1 MKFFEKYKNPISLGF
16 TAVVT
21 FLAISGSYQYYT
33 QYVEGVSSDRLWSA
47 VLFSAAKLYAF
58 SPTVNA
64 GAATPV
70 FYEIAKWTAPL
81 CTAYWLFRM
90 LDALLRHRLEILT
103 RIFRCQKQIMVF
115 GHNRE
120 SEAFLYNLLQEDNT
134 NRRRLMLVTENPPE
148 QEQRL
153 SLEKKHILV
162 WHKNLL
168 DDDNGNAEK
177 KWMQKWLGRCD
188 EIILFYEDATVNFIL
203 LRKLMEIPPQKPG
216 DRKARLCSLRCEDK
230 SMKRIITD
238 YYDEYTGGKLFDLNL
253 FSMPEIAAAALFRE
267 EPMYRNCLDQAAGQL
282 NAGVLQADKIL
293 ELLPNP
299 HLLIAGFGRYG
310 QAVMEEALL
319 MGRISCHSQ
328 VKNYEMLRITIID
341 SNPDRCRDIISA
353 RYPRADKLCRIH
365 YIACEIE
372 STAVEQRLNQLPPV
386 TYAAICFSNQSASI
400 HALEK
405 LCRYFRISRRL
416 REEEYCFT
424 GDVPVAVRMKINGS
438 IIRYLTVQERNG
450 GQPGYILRDFG
461 TEKRILTHR
470 NVTRFH
476 LEEEARKF
484 NAAYAA
490 LRQNPEGKTLPGSE
504 ELWSKLNFEKK
515 ESNRAQVRSLPY
527 MSALLSLLPALPPQ
541 KELLSQGKDYQEL
554 ARLLQ
559 ENPLLESLAAQE
571 HSRWCGFYYTYGYV
585 GYWPGQSE
593 KGKEHRICEDG
604 RQYYGMVHYC
614 LIDDWEQMKADPD
627 ARETILYD
635 ICSIYSYLNMARSEN
650 KILS

>member
-253 FSMPEIAAAALFRE
+253 FSMPSEEMRHIPGIGQVKAAQLKCIAELASRIAKASRFRNVKLNEPGSIAAYYMETLRHQPKEQLLLAMFDSKSVLLGDAVISIGTVNCSLVSPREIFLKALEYQAVHIVLLHNHPSGDPSPSEADSQVTRRVMECGAMIGIALADHIIIGDNRYMSFRE
-267 EPMYRNCLDQAAGQL
+267 NG
-282 NAGVLQADKIL
+282 
-293 ELLPNP
+293 LL
-299 HLLIAGFGRYG
+299 G
-310 QAVMEEALL
+310 
-319 MGRISCHSQ
+319 
-328 VKNYEMLRITIID
+328 
-341 SNPDRCRDIISA
+341 
-353 RYPRADKLCRIH
+353 
-365 YIACEIE
+365 
-372 STAVEQRLNQLPPV
+372 
-386 TYAAICFSNQSASI
+386 
-400 HALEK
+400 
-405 LCRYFRISRRL
+405 
-416 REEEYCFT
+416 
-424 GDVPVAVRMKINGS
+424 
-438 IIRYLTVQERNG
+438 
-450 GQPGYILRDFG
+450 
-461 TEKRILTHR
+461 
-470 NVTRFH
+470 
-476 LEEEARKF
+476 
-484 NAAYAA
+484 
-490 LRQNPEGKTLPGSE
+490 
-504 ELWSKLNFEKK
+504 
-515 ESNRAQVRSLPY
+515 
-527 MSALLSLLPALPPQ
+527 
-541 KELLSQGKDYQEL
+541 
-554 ARLLQ
+554 
-559 ENPLLESLAAQE
+559 
-571 HSRWCGFYYTYGYV
+571 
-585 GYWPGQSE
+585 
-593 KGKEHRICEDG
+593 
-604 RQYYGMVHYC
+604 
-614 LIDDWEQMKADPD
+614 
-627 ARETILYD
+627 
-635 ICSIYSYLNMARSEN
+635 
-650 KILS
+650 